1 MVDSNFQWGRD
12 LGLLDL
18 FLDMR
23 NHQDKANML
32 TGPEWD
38 CSSLF
43 GTDSQS
49 QYQAK
54 PVFVCSRS
62 QLDTTLW

>member
-32 TGPEWD
+32 TGPE
-38 CSSLF
+38 
-43 GTDSQS
+43 
-49 QYQAK
+49 
-54 PVFVCSRS
+54 
-62 QLDTTLW
+62 